1 MRNIK
6 INWLRFMLPALAGL
20 PAAPAVSAVAA
31 PVTNNQRG
39 IPPVSWLLQQVRMG
53 ETTHQLEL
61 VKQSLYR
68 LENIAP
74 DNPDVLAALLRHA
87 LMQSDRA
94 KAQSY
99 MDRLNAEAPNSAA
112 ARESAVSMMLA
123 TAEGRQQWQEARL
136 LAASGR
142 LVEARAGYDALFHG
156 VYPTVDTAYEY
167 WRLVARIPGQEPLAL
182 KQLQALERR
191 YPGSVS
197 VRMQIARMLFSKDD
211 VPQAVAMIHAL
222 ADNARGRDDAAELW
236 LKYIKAQPV
245 TDDSVAQ
252 LRDYLTVFTSGE
264 EYQNGRQELTRQQ
277 ALLADPVFQQRAA
290 SLIRIARGEGATAIP
305 ALQKALRANPQDA
318 EVLGAMGQALARSN
332 QRAAAVRYFEQAI
345 QADSMSLKVAKWQS
359 LLQST
364 RYWLALDAGDSAL
377 AARDLETAE
386 RQYRQ
391 ARSLDDSDSDAVI
404 GLGDVAL
411 ARHHP
416 SAAEQLYRQA
426 LQMDS
431 NAAAARRL
439 VALYQQESPQKAMA
453 FIENG
458 LTPAQKHALLAT
470 LNALR
475 SDTLRADADRLAA
488 QSRWTLA
495 VEKYREAIG
504 FAPNDVWLHYRLA
517 TALRAAGQPQEADRE
532 MEAMSRQQPHDATRL
547 YAYSLYLSGSDRA
560 HRALALLNSVPEA
573 RREQSLQDLMARL
586 QQEEIYNRAYA
597 LHAAGRDAQAHS
609 LLSTL
614 PDTPRRDIVQADWA
628 LEQGEANTALTGYQH
643 VLTQDRFNSDARIGQ
658 AEALAALGRGQ
669 EAQTT
674 LNTLSA
680 SPVEPSLD
688 QGRRTANLWWR
699 LGEPQRANSLYTQLK
714 RRAEQTPPSPDG
726 ARVYR
731 DAAHLARQQ
740 GHPDEAREDYRQA
753 MVDSGITPAPPSD
766 NAAFTALTRLRP
778 QDSWL
783 QRSVR
788 ADAASLYRQ
797 QDTTLSVAQDY
808 SRNKGT
814 GGQSDFTAHTTMLQG
829 ETPVADG
836 RGFLRAD
843 HVAVSAGQFSAANGT
858 HTSLFGTCADS
869 GCSRDRTQRAE
880 GVALGAGWRNQ
891 DWSADVGTTPI
902 GFRVLNWV
910 GGISRK
916 TDVHDVGVT
925 LTASRRPIS
934 SSLLAF
940 AGARNPGGGNSN
952 TWGGVVA
959 TGGSVGLSYDRGGD
973 HGLWGDISAHRIDGK
988 NVAGNQRQRL
998 MGGYYYKLINE
1009 DHRRATVGF
1018 NSMFWRYQKDL
1029 SGYTYG
1035 QGGYYSPQR
1044 YLSLGVPVTYRQR
1057 MENWSLD
1064 LGGSVSWSRSKTA
1077 GQRRYPV
1084 YPGFFS
1090 DQASSNGSSQGIGY
1104 TLQAQVERR
1113 LTEHWTLGL
1122 GVDIQKAKDYT
1133 PSHALLY
1140 LRYSEAGWQGDMD
1153 MPIQPMTPYADFK

>member
-20 PAAPAVSAVAA
+20 PAAPAVYAVSA
-31 PVTNNQRG
+31 PVADSQRG
-39 IPPVSWLLQQVRMG
+39 ISPVDWLLLQVRMG
-53 ETTHQLEL
+53 ETSHQLEL

-87 LMQSDRA
+87 LMQSDRT
-94 KAQSY
+94 KAQRY
-99 MDRLNAEAPNSAA
+99 MDRLNAEAPNSPAA
-112 ARESAVSMMLA
+112 QEATVSMMLS

-142 LVEARAGYDALFHG
+142 LVEARAAYDALFHG
-156 VYPTVDTAYEY
+156 VYPTVDIAYEY
-167 WRLVARIPGQEPLAL
+167 WRLAARIPGQEPLAL
-182 KQLQALERR
+182 KQLQALDRQ

-197 VRMQIARMLFSKDD
+197 VRMQIARMLFSQDD
-211 VPQAVAMIHAL
+211 ARQAITTLRAL

-236 LKYIKAQPV
+236 LKYIKAQPI
-245 TDDSVAQ
+245 TGDSVAQ
-252 LRDYLTVFTSGE
+252 LHEYLTTFTTGD
-264 EYQNGRQELTRQQ
+264 EYQNGRQELDRQQ
-277 ALLADPVFQQRAA
+277 ELLADPVFQQRAA
-290 SLIRIARGEGATAIP
+290 SLARVARGEGATAIP
-305 ALQKALRANPQDA
+305 ALQKALRANPNDA
-318 EVLGAMGQALARSN
+318 DVLGAMGQALARSN
-332 QRAAAVRYFEQAI
+332 QRAAAVHYFEQAI
-345 QADSMSLKVAKWQS
+345 QVDEASLKVAKWQS
-359 LLQST
+359 LLEST
-364 RYWLALDAGDSAL
+364 RYWLAVDCGDSAL
-377 AARDLETAE
+377 AAQDLDTAE

-391 ARSLDDSDSDAVI
+391 ARTLDNDGSDAVI

-416 SAAEQLYRQA
+416 LAAEQLYRQA

-431 NAAAARRL
+431 NATAARRL
-439 VALYQQESPQKAMA
+439 VTLYQQESPQKAMA

-458 LTPAQKHALLAT
+458 LTPAQKRALLAT

-488 QSRWTLA
+488 QSRWTPA
-495 VEKYREAIG
+495 VEKYREAIS
-504 FAPNDVWLHYRLA
+504 FAPDDVWLHYRLA
-517 TALRAAGQPQEADRE
+517 TALRAAGQPEVADRE
-532 MEAMSRQQPHDATRL
+532 MEAMSRQQPHDATHL

-573 RREQSLQDLMARL
+573 LREQSLQDLMTRL
-586 QQEEIYNRAYA
+586 QHEDVYTRAYA
-597 LHAAGRDAQAHS
+597 LHAAGRDAQAHA
-609 LLSTL
+609 LLHML
-614 PDTPRRDIVQADWA
+614 PDTPRRRVVQADWA
-628 LEQGEANTALTGYQH
+628 LEQGNTDAALTGYQQ
-643 VLTQDRFNSDARIGQ
+643 VLTRDPFNGDARIGQ
-658 AEALAALGRGQ
+658 AEALTAQGRRQ

-674 LNTLSA
+674 LAALSTG
-680 SPVEPSLD
+680 PVEPSLD

-714 RRAEQTPPSPDG
+714 RRAAQTPPSPEG
-726 ARVYR
+726 ARIYR
-731 DAAHLARQQ
+731 DAASLARQQ

-778 QDSWL
+778 EDSWL
-783 QRSVR
+783 QRSIR

-829 ETPVADG
+829 ETPIADG
-836 RGFLRAD
+836 RGFLRVD

-869 GCSRDRTQRAE
+869 GCRRARTQRAE
-880 GVALGAGWRNQ
+880 GVALGAGWRHQ
-891 DWSADVGTTPI
+891 DWSVDMGTTPI

-916 TDVHDVGVT
+916 TDIHDVGVT
-925 LTASRRPIS
+925 FTASRRPIS

-940 AGARNPGGGNSN
+940 AGAQNPGGGNGN

-959 TGGSVGLSYDRGGD
+959 TGGAIGLSYDHGGD
-973 HGLWGDISAHRIDGK
+973 HGLWGDISAHRINGK
-988 NVAGNQRQRL
+988 NVAGNQRRRL

-1009 DHRRATVGF
+1009 DHRRATLGF
-1018 NSMFWRYQKDL
+1018 NSMVWRYQKDL

-1044 YLSLGVPVTYRQR
+1044 YLSLAVPVTYRQR
-1057 MENWSLD
+1057 MDNWSLD

-1084 YPGFFS
+1084 YPGFDS
-1090 DQASSNGSSQGIGY
+1090 DRASASGSSQGIGY

-1122 GVDIQKAKDYT
+1122 SVDIQKAKDYT
-1133 PSHALLY
+1133 PSHAVLY
-1140 LRYSEAGWQGDMD
+1140 LRYSGAGWQGDMD
-1153 MPIQPMTPYADFK
+1153 MPILPMTPYADVK

>member
-20 PAAPAVSAVAA
+20 PVAPAVYAVAA
-31 PVTNNQRG
+31 PVADSQRG
-39 IPPVSWLLQQVRMG
+39 ISPVNWLLQQVRMG

-87 LMQSDRA
+87 LMQSDRT

-112 ARESAVSMMLA
+112 ARESTVSMMLA

-142 LVEARAGYDALFHG
+142 LVEARAAYDALFHG
-156 VYPTVDTAYEY
+156 VYPTVDTSYEY

-182 KQLQALERR
+182 KQLQALDRL

-197 VRMQIARMLFSKDD
+197 VRMQIARMLFSQDD
-211 VPQAVAMIHAL
+211 VPQAVATIRAL
-222 ADNARGRDDAAELW
+222 ADDARGRDDAAELW
-236 LKYIKAQPV
+236 LKYIKAQPI

-252 LRDYLTVFTSGE
+252 LREYLTTFPSGD
-264 EYQNGRQELTRQQ
+264 EYQNGRQELDRQQ
-277 ALLADPVFQQRAA
+277 RLLADPVFQQRAA
-290 SLIRIARGEGATAIP
+290 SLNRVARGEGATAIP
-305 ALQKALRANPQDA
+305 ALQKALRANPNDA

-332 QRAAAVRYFEQAI
+332 QRTAAVRYFEQAI
-345 QADSMSLKVAKWQS
+345 QADEASLKVAKWQS
-359 LLQST
+359 LLEST
-364 RYWLALDAGDSAL
+364 RYWLAVDGGDNAL
-377 AARDLETAE
+377 AAQDLDTAE

-391 ARSLDDSDSDAVI
+391 ARSLDDSGSDAVI

-416 SAAEQLYRQA
+416 LAAEQLYRQA

-431 NAAAARRL
+431 NATAARRL
-439 VALYQQESPQKAMA
+439 VTLYQQESPQKALA

-458 LTPAQKHALLAT
+458 LTPAQKRALFAT

-488 QSRWTLA
+488 QSRWALA
-495 VEKYREAIG
+495 VEKYREAVS
-504 FAPNDVWLHYRLA
+504 FAPEDVWLHYRLA
-517 TALRAAGQPQEADRE
+517 TALRAAGQPEEADRE
-532 MEAMSRQQPHDATRL
+532 MEAMSRQQPHEATRL

-573 RREQSLQDLMARL
+573 RREQSLQDLMTRL
-586 QQEEIYNRAYA
+586 QQEDVYTRAYA
-597 LHAAGRDAQAHS
+597 LHAAGLDAQAYE
-609 LLSTL
+609 LLHTL
-614 PDTPRRDIVQADWA
+614 PDTPRRSIVLADWA
-628 LEQGEANTALTGYQH
+628 LERGEADTALAGYQH
-643 VLTQDRFNSDARIGQ
+643 VLTRDPLNGDARIGQ
-658 AEALAALGRGQ
+658 AEALAAQGRQ
-669 EAQTT
+669 HEAQTT
-674 LNTLSA
+674 LNTLS
-680 SPVEPSLD
+680 SGPVEPSLD
-688 QGRRTANLWWR
+688 QGRRTANLWWQ
-699 LGEPQRANSLYTQLK
+699 LGEPQRADALFAQLK
-714 RRAEQTPPSPDG
+714 HRAAQTPPSPDA
-726 ARVYR
+726 ARIYR
-731 DAAHLARQQ
+731 DAASLARQQ
-740 GHPDEAREDYRQA
+740 GHPDEALEDYRQA
-753 MVDSGITPAPPSD
+753 MVDSGITPTPPRD
-766 NAAFTALTRLRP
+766 NTAFTALTRLRP
-778 QDSWL
+778 EDSWL

-797 QDTTLSVAQDY
+797 QDTTLSIAQDY

-829 ETPVADG
+829 ETPIADG
-836 RGFLRAD
+836 RGFLRVD
-843 HVAVSAGQFSAANGT
+843 HVAVSAGQFSTTNGT

-869 GCSRDRTQRAE
+869 GCSRDHTQRAE

-891 DWSADVGTTPI
+891 DWSADLGTTPI

-910 GGISRK
+910 GGISHK
-916 TDVHDVGVT
+916 TDIHDVGVT

-959 TGGSVGLSYDRGGD
+959 TGGAVGLSYDHGGD

-988 NVAGNQRQRL
+988 NVADNQRQRL

-1044 YLSLGVPVTYRQR
+1044 YLSLGVPITYRQR
-1057 MENWSLD
+1057 MDNWSLD

-1084 YPGFFS
+1084 YPGFNS
-1090 DQASSNGSSQGIGY
+1090 DQASANGSSQGIGY

-1113 LTEHWTLGL
+1113 LTAHWTLGL

-1140 LRYSEAGWQGDMD
+1140 MRYSEAGWQGDMD
-1153 MPIQPMTPYADFK
+1153 MPIQPMTPYADVK